1 MANLVALD
9 FEVIGGG
16 RGWTG
21 RGRGP
26 DLRPDFLAALQR
38 THLSLFIT
46 IEAEMVI
53 NNFCNYLKSDFTVHT
68 NYVDHQPNQSCGEIS
83 KFNFDF

>member
-9 FEVIGGG
+9 FVVIGGG

-26 DLRPDFLAALQR
+26 DLRPDLLVGIRHGLAIAALQR

-46 IEAEMVI
+46 NEAEMVI

-68 NYVDHQPNQSCGEIS
+68 NYVDHQP
-83 KFNFDF
+83 KLW